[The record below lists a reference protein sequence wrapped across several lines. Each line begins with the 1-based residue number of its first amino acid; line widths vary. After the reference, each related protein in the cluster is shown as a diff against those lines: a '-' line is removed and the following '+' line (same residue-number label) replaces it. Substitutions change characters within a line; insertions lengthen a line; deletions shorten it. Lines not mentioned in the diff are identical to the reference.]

1 MKQFIYLCLMLFLL
15 MSNFVYA
22 TDDLEKK
29 FKVFTKVTNNI
40 KKKFDSLAPGN
51 SPEAIII
58 DAAIQEM
65 DKVMEFFGESFKN
78 NNIEV
83 AEMTLIYID
92 KSLSDINKLVPK
104 EFINDLSGVDMN
116 SLPEKDLQKIMQ
128 TTKQMQINKKE
139 KLTSL
144 VKYMTKIDQKG
155 LNLFQISNNLND
167 LGVKTLNFQEIAKA
181 VSSDSSLKTEVL
193 KSAKEMIEPESL
205 GGELENMQDVTSNI
219 TMATSEIADITLSM
233 EGLSSEVQEAATEL
247 GIAEATAAAA
257 AAAGVDISE
266 HMPTLETMQQPGF
279 DAEAHNRAMQE
290 IQNK

>member
-1 MKQFIYLCLMLFLL
+1 MLFLL

-155 LNLFQISNNLND
+155 LNLFQVSNNLND

-193 KSAKEMIEPESL
+193 KSAKEIIEPESL
-205 GGELENMQDVTSNI
+205 GGELENMQDVTSKI

-266 HMPTLETMQQPGF
+266 HMPTLDTMQQPGF

>member
-1 MKQFIYLCLMLFLL
+1 MFFLL

-181 VSSDSSLKTEVL
+181 VSSDPSLKTEVL

-266 HMPTLETMQQPGF
+266 HMPTLDTMQQPGF

>member
-1 MKQFIYLCLMLFLL
+1 MLFLL

-65 DKVMEFFGESFKN
+65 DKVMEFFDESFKN

-205 GGELENMQDVTSNI
+205 GGELENMQDVTSKI

-233 EGLSSEVQEAATEL
+233 EGLSSEVQEAAKEL

>member
-1 MKQFIYLCLMLFLL
+1 MLFLL
-15 MSNFVYA
+15 MPNFVYA

-205 GGELENMQDVTSNI
+205 GGELKNMQDVTSNI

-266 HMPTLETMQQPGF
+266 HMPTLDTMQQPGF

>member
-1 MKQFIYLCLMLFLL
+1 MLFLL
-15 MSNFVYA
+15 MPNFVHA

-205 GGELENMQDVTSNI
+205 GGELKNMQDVTSNI

-266 HMPTLETMQQPGF
+266 HMPTLDTMQQPGF

>member
-1 MKQFIYLCLMLFLL
+1 MKQFIYLCLTLFLL
-15 MSNFVYA
+15 MSSFVYA
-22 TDDLEKK
+22 TDDLDKK
-29 FKVFTKVTNNI
+29 FKDFTKVTNKI
-40 KKKFDSLAPGN
+40 KKKFDSLPPGN
-51 SPEAIII
+51 SPESIII

-78 NNIEV
+78 NDIEL

-128 TTKQMQINKKE
+128 TTKQMQVNKKE

-144 VKYMTKIDQKG
+144 VKNMTKIDQKG

-167 LGVKTLNFQEIAKA
+167 LGVKTLNFEEIAKA
-181 VSSDSSLKTEVL
+181 ASSDPSLKTEVL

-205 GGELENMQDVTSNI
+205 GGELENMQNVSSNI

-257 AAAGVDISE
+257 ASAGVDISE

>member
-1 MKQFIYLCLMLFLL
+1 MP
-15 MSNFVYA
+15 
-22 TDDLEKK
+22 
-29 FKVFTKVTNNI
+29 
-40 KKKFDSLAPGN
+40 PGN

-65 DKVMEFFGESFKN
+65 DKVMEFFDESFKN

-128 TTKQMQINKKE
+128 TTKQIQINKKE

-155 LNLFQISNNLND
+155 LNLFQVSNNLND

-205 GGELENMQDVTSNI
+205 GGELKNMQDVTSNI
-219 TMATSEIADITLSM
+219 TMATSEIADLTLSM
-233 EGLSSEVQEAATEL
+233 EGLSSEVQEAAKEL

-266 HMPTLETMQQPGF
+266 HMPTLDTMQQPGF

>member
-1 MKQFIYLCLMLFLL
+1 MLFLL
-15 MSNFVYA
+15 MPNFVYA

-193 KSAKEMIEPESL
+193 KSAKEIIEPESL
-205 GGELENMQDVTSNI
+205 GGELENMQDVTSKI

>member
-15 MSNFVYA
+15 MPNFVYA

-181 VSSDSSLKTEVL
+181 VSSDPSLKTEVL

-266 HMPTLETMQQPGF
+266 HMPTLDTMQQPGF

>member
-15 MSNFVYA
+15 MPNFVYA

-205 GGELENMQDVTSNI
+205 GGELKNMQDVTSNI

>member
-1 MKQFIYLCLMLFLL
+1 MLFLL
-15 MSNFVYA
+15 MPNFVYA

-205 GGELENMQDVTSNI
+205 GGELKNMQDVTSNI

>member
-1 MKQFIYLCLMLFLL
+1 MKQFIYLCLTLFLL
-15 MSNFVYA
+15 MSNLVYA
-22 TDDLEKK
+22 ADDLENK
-29 FKVFTKVTNNI
+29 FKVFTKKTNSI
-40 KKKFDSLAPGN
+40 KKKFDSLPA
-51 SPEAIII
+51 STSSEAIII

-65 DKVMEFFGESFKN
+65 DKVMEFVDKSIKN

-83 AEMTLIYID
+83 TEMTLIYID
-92 KSLSDINKLVPK
+92 KSLSDISKLVPK
-104 EFINDLSGVDMN
+104 EFINDLSGINMD

-144 VKYMTKIDQKG
+144 VKNMTKIDQEG

-167 LGVKTLNFQEIAKA
+167 LGVKTLNFEEIAKA
-181 VSSDSSLKTEVL
+181 ASSDPSLKTEVL

-205 GGELENMQDVTSNI
+205 GGELEKIADVTLNI
-219 TMATSEIADITLSM
+219 AGATLEIADITSRM
-233 EGLSSEVQEAATEL
+233 EGLSSEVQAAATEL

-257 AAAGVDISE
+257 EAAGVDISE
-266 HMPTLETMQQPGF
+266 HMPTLETMQGPGF
-279 DAEAHNRAMQE
+279 DAEAHNKAMQE

>member
-1 MKQFIYLCLMLFLL
+1 MKQFIYLCLTFFLL
-15 MSNFVYA
+15 MSNLVYA
-22 TDDLEKK
+22 EDDLEKK
-29 FKVFTKVTNNI
+29 FKVFTKVTNSI
-40 KKKFDSLAPGN
+40 KKKFDLLPAST
-51 SPEAIII
+51 SPEAVII

-65 DKVMEFFGESFKN
+65 DKVIEFVDESFKN

-83 AEMTLIYID
+83 TEMTLIYID

-104 EFINDLSGVDMN
+104 EFINDLSGIDMN

-144 VKYMTKIDQKG
+144 VKNMTKIDHKG

-167 LGVKTLNFQEIAKA
+167 LGVKTLNFEEIAKA
-181 VSSDSSLKTEVL
+181 ASSDPSLKTEVL

-205 GGELENMQDVTSNI
+205 GSELEKMADVTSNI
-219 TMATSEIADITLSM
+219 AGATSEIADITSRM
-233 EGLSSEVQEAATEL
+233 EGLSSEVQAAATEL

-257 AAAGVDISE
+257 EAAGVDISE
-266 HMPTLETMQQPGF
+266 HMPTLETMQGPGF

-290 IQNK
+290 IKNK